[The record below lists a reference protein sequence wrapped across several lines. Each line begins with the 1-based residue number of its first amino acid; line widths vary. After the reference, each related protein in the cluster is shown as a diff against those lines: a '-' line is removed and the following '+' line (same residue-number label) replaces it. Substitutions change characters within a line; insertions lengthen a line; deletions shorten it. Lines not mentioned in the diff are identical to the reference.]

1 MRKVV
6 LVVVNAAREPTRD
19 IDASDTLPSVF
30 DVAETL
36 LFGAGARATRST
48 QEFLHDVIRQWRQEL
63 ASGAGSSHVDAFAP
77 NADIHVVM
85 VNLSDVPIEQRRR
98 LLRVS
103 TALTLP
109 QDEVTELVRAGREVL
124 RYSPDFQALVRNL
137 GARAVP
143 PPGAAV
149 EPPPH

>member
-1 MRKVV
+1 M
-6 LVVVNAAREPTRD
+6 
-19 IDASDTLPSVF
+19 
-30 DVAETL
+30 
-36 LFGAGARATRST
+36 
-48 QEFLHDVIRQWRQEL
+48 IRQWRQEL

-124 RYSPDFQALVRNL
+124 RYSPDFQALVRDL